1 MGFKGKA
8 GGGFW
13 NGVTGKLT
21 GFEFTNV
28 GPGDSGDKTDWVYL
42 VPTFLAD
49 GADEDKA
56 TTQHLFLGGQDRYS
70 ISKDGQTIQSVNEDG
85 SDAEVT
91 TYGAKTPAGRFLD
104 TMVEAG
110 TELGI
115 EALLPDLDAGEPI
128 NLGPLEGIR
137 VRLAQEKDEAG
148 TKKRGQRVAANG
160 NKYDRTNS
168 IVDAVYELPAGKG
181 KAVNKSSGTR
191 VIKGAKADVNAARD
205 KADAVVV
212 QLIADAIKADKK
224 NKTGETPVSKFKMA
238 ALRSLA
244 KDGDKDVVIKLLGD
258 EAYRADAA
266 ERGVFVYDEA
276 GETVAS
282 A

>member
-13 NGVTGKLT
+13 NNVTGKLT

-28 GPGDSGDKTDWVYL
+28 GPGDGASATDWVYL
-42 VPTFLAD
+42 VPTFQAD
-49 GADEDKA
+49 GASDDAA

-85 SDAEVT
+85 SDAETT

-104 TMVEAG
+104 TLVENG

-137 VRLAQEKDEAG
+137 VRLTQEKDEAG
-148 TKKRGQRVAANG
+148 TKKRGQRVDAKTG
-160 NKYDRTNS
+160 QKYDRTNS
-168 IVDAVYELPAGKG
+168 IVDAVYELPGAKKSAKPAAGRP
-181 KAVNKSSGTR
+181 VT
-191 VIKGAKADVNAARD
+191 KGAKADTNETRD

-224 NKTGETPVSKFKMA
+224 TGETPVSKFKMA
-238 ALRSLA
+238 ALRTLA
-244 KDGDKDVVIKLLGD
+244 KDGDKDAVIKLLGD
-258 EAYRADAA
+258 EAYRVDAA
-266 ERGVFVYDEA
+266 ERGVFVYDA
-276 GETVAS
+276 DGETVAT